1 MKTYE
6 KIYLELKHQSDYI
19 SGETLAENLSVSR
32 TAIWKAIKTLENKGL
47 TVESTKNK
55 GYKLVSGDLY
65 LKDQLEERLNFPV
78 QILEK
83 SQSTQIDAKNGLE
96 KGAPAPT
103 LYLAQE
109 QTAAKGRF
117 GRSFFTDKTGG
128 IYMSLHLKPN
138 CHYQNVK
145 PYTIMVASSLV
156 KAISRLTGIECDI
169 KWVNDIYL
177 NGKKIA
183 GILTEAITSVETGLV
198 TDVIIGVGINFFI
211 STFPE
216 NLSEIADSLFKTTPG
231 ITREDLICSMWNIF
245 FETPEYDLVKYYKDK
260 SLVLHQNITYL
271 EQEQEKQAKV
281 LDITNRGELLI
292 QTGQEKKTLSSG
304 EVRLISW

>member
-6 KIYLELKHQSDYI
+6 KIYLELKHHLDYI

-47 TVESTKNK
+47 KVESTKNK

-65 LKDQLEERLNFPV
+65 LKEQLEERLNFPV

-96 KGAPAPT
+96 KGDSAPT

-138 CHYQNVK
+138 CHYQDVK

-183 GILTEAITSVETGLV
+183 GILTEAMTSVETGLV

-216 NLSEIADSLFKTTPG
+216 NLSEIADSLFKTTPS
-231 ITREDLICSMWNIF
+231 ITREDLICSMWKIF

-260 SLVLHQNITYL
+260 SLVLHQTITYL